1 MSGSRIILALDFA
14 DATEALALAAQ
25 VQPSLCR
32 LKVGLELFTHAGPS
46 LVAALVDRGFD
57 VFLDLKY
64 HDIPTTVARA
74 CTAAARLGVWML
86 NVHALGASHML
97 TAARE
102 ALENVPHRPL
112 LIGVTLLTGHV
123 AEDLAQIGL
132 DAGVDAQ
139 VERLA
144 AMAHNVGLD
153 GVVCAPTEA
162 MRLRRRFGAN
172 FKLVTPGIRPSGFAA
187 DDQRRTMT
195 PLEAVKAGADYLVI
209 GRPITRAADPLGVL
223 RAIHGELTAHG

>member
-14 DATEALALAAQ
+14 EASKALAFVAR
-25 VQPSLCR
+25 VQPSECR
-32 LKVGLELFTHAGPS
+32 LKVGLELFAHAGPS
-46 LVAALVDRGFD
+46 LVATLVERGFD

-74 CTAAARLGVWML
+74 CAAAARLGVWML
-86 NVHALGASHML
+86 NVHALGGNRML

-102 ALENVPHRPL
+102 AVEDMPRRPL
-112 LIGVTLLTGHV
+112 LIGVTLLTGLDV
-123 AEDLAQIGL
+123 EDLAQIGL
-132 DAGVDAQ
+132 ANGIDAN

-144 AMAHNVGLD
+144 AMAHVTGLD

-162 MRLRRRFGAN
+162 AQLRRKFGAN
-172 FKLVTPGIRPSGFAA
+172 FKLVTPGIRPLGFAA

-195 PLEAVKAGADYLVI
+195 PLAAAKAGADYLVI
-209 GRPITRAADPLGVL
+209 GRPITSAADPVGVL
-223 RAIHGELTAHG
+223 RAIHEELAKHG